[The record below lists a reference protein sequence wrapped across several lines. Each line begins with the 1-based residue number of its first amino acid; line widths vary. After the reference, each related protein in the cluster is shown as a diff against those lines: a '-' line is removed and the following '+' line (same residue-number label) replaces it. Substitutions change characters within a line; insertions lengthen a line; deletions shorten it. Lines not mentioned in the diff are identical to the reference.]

1 MKMQNI
7 DNVLDAINY
16 AYESTFLYIRQLKK
30 YIKVFISND
39 NNNIKVIINRES
51 KSNNKYIFNP
61 KGDLKEIKINY
72 TELIHSYS
80 LFTETE
86 ITENEFEFSKWID
99 LFSALCYVNEQYEIQ
114 NINNEWFIFRQSKQ
128 LQPINNAYNNIS
140 NINEYTETINND
152 VYYSVYTVDE
162 FYVRFHDYINM
173 TNKLSILFMGP
184 HVLLTM
190 YINDYYVSLDVHYNL
205 YRSFM
210 NTMIDEIEPNLTLK
224 KREIALNRLLDVN
237 YTDVHDNFW
246 KRYLMKILKLERVYK
261 SKDEAGLMLYWTPR
275 KQK

>member
-1 MKMQNI
+1 
-7 DNVLDAINY
+7 
-16 AYESTFLYIRQLKK
+16 
-30 YIKVFISND
+30 
-39 NNNIKVIINRES
+39 
-51 KSNNKYIFNP
+51 
-61 KGDLKEIKINY
+61 
-72 TELIHSYS
+72 
-80 LFTETE
+80 
-86 ITENEFEFSKWID
+86 
-99 LFSALCYVNEQYEIQ
+99 LCYVNEQYEIQ